1 MREDGR
7 TVEVLRRRFRNG
19 EPASPLRHS
28 ARAALLR
35 SACDDPDAEWIDD
48 VLIVI
53 SELVQNVSQHTRGDG
68 ELVVTVAPGTVV
80 VEVGDTSTSIPRARR
95 PDANHAGGR
104 GLLLIEAISQEW
116 GVRSCRNG
124 KTVWAELCAITT
136 STSSS
141 MT

>member
-1 MREDGR
+1 MREDSR

-19 EPASPLRHS
+19 DPASPLRHS
-28 ARAALLR
+28 ARAALLP

-68 ELVVTVAPGTVV
+68 ELVVTVAPGTVL
-80 VEVGDTSTSIPRARR
+80 VEVGDTSTTTPQARR
-95 PDANHAGGR
+95 PDSDHAGGR
-104 GLLLIEAISQEW
+104 GLVLIEAISQKW

-124 KTVWAELCAITT
+124 KAVWAKLCAITT
-136 STSSS
+136 LASSS
-141 MT
+141 RT